1 MQIKLSHPV
10 MSDGTE
16 LRVLD
21 LRRPKVRDVLLAA
34 KIGGTDEEKEI
45 RVLANLCEVAPDVVE
60 DLDKEGFKGSMRNGA
75 ALMRSSFHPSKEGF
89 KAGSTRTGGRGRRP
103 FPSL

>member
-10 MSDGTE
+10 VSDGTE
-16 LRVLD
+16 LRVLN

-34 KIGGTDEEKEI
+34 KIGGTEEEKEI

-60 DLDKEGFKGSMRNGA
+60 ELDMADYKRLQDGF
-75 ALMRSSFHPSKEGF
+75 RSFFEEESR
-89 KAGSTRTGGRGRRP
+89 A
-103 FPSL
+103 

>member
-10 MSDGTE
+10 VSDGTE
-16 LRVLD
+16 LRVLN

-34 KIGGTDEEKEI
+34 KIGGTEEEKEI

-60 DLDKEGFKGSMRNGA
+60 ELDMADYKRLQDGY
-75 ALMRSSFHPSKEGF
+75 RSFFEEESR
-89 KAGSTRTGGRGRRP
+89 A
-103 FPSL
+103 

>member
-10 MSDGTE
+10 VSDGTE
-16 LRVLD
+16 LRVLN

-60 DLDKEGFKGSMRNGA
+60 ELDMADYKRLQDGY
-75 ALMRSSFHPSKEGF
+75 RSFFEEESR
-89 KAGSTRTGGRGRRP
+89 A
-103 FPSL
+103 

>member
-10 MSDGTE
+10 VSDGTE
-16 LRVLD
+16 LRVLS

-60 DLDKEGFKGSMRNGA
+60 ELDMADYKKLQDGY
-75 ALMRSSFHPSKEGF
+75 RSFFEEDV
-89 KAGSTRTGGRGRRP
+89 RG
-103 FPSL
+103 

>member
-10 MSDGTE
+10 VSDGTE
-16 LRVLD
+16 LRVLS

-60 DLDKEGFKGSMRNGA
+60 ELDMADYKRLQDGY
-75 ALMRSSFHPSKEGF
+75 RSFFEEES
-89 KAGSTRTGGRGRRP
+89 
-103 FPSL
+103 

>member
-16 LRVLD
+16 LRVLN

-34 KIGGTDEEKEI
+34 KIGGSEEEKEI

-60 DLDKEGFKGSMRNGA
+60 DLDMADYKKLQDGY
-75 ALMRSSFHPSKEGF
+75 RSFFEEES
-89 KAGSTRTGGRGRRP
+89 RV
-103 FPSL
+103 

>member
-16 LRVLD
+16 LRALN

-60 DLDKEGFKGSMRNGA
+60 ELDMADYKKLQDGYRGFFEEESRA
-75 ALMRSSFHPSKEGF
+75 
-89 KAGSTRTGGRGRRP
+89 
-103 FPSL
+103 

>member
-1 MQIKLSHPV
+1 MNMQIKLSHPV
-10 MSDGTE
+10 VSDGTE
-16 LRVLD
+16 LRVLS

-60 DLDKEGFKGSMRNGA
+60 ELDMADYKKLQDGY
-75 ALMRSSFHPSKEGF
+75 RSFFEEDV
-89 KAGSTRTGGRGRRP
+89 RG
-103 FPSL
+103 

>member
-1 MQIKLSHPV
+1 MQIKLLHPV
-10 MSDGTE
+10 VSDGTE
-16 LRVLD
+16 LRVLN

-60 DLDKEGFKGSMRNGA
+60 DLDMADYKKLQDGY
-75 ALMRSSFHPSKEGF
+75 RSFFEEESR
-89 KAGSTRTGGRGRRP
+89 A
-103 FPSL
+103 

>member
-10 MSDGTE
+10 VSDGTE
-16 LRVLD
+16 LRVLN

-60 DLDKEGFKGSMRNGA
+60 ELDIAVFSRRMAGPSGTAQG
-75 ALMRSSFHPSKEGF
+75 MRSN
-89 KAGSTRTGGRGRRP
+89 RP
-103 FPSL
+103 RPAFLVV

>member
-10 MSDGTE
+10 VSDGTE
-16 LRVLD
+16 LRVLN

-60 DLDKEGFKGSMRNGA
+60 ELDMADYKKLQDGY
-75 ALMRSSFHPSKEGF
+75 RSFFEEESR
-89 KAGSTRTGGRGRRP
+89 A
-103 FPSL
+103 

>member
-1 MQIKLSHPV
+1 MQIKLLHPV
-10 MSDGTE
+10 VSDGTE
-16 LRVLD
+16 LRVLS

-60 DLDKEGFKGSMRNGA
+60 ELDMADYKKLQDGY
-75 ALMRSSFHPSKEGF
+75 RSFFEED
-89 KAGSTRTGGRGRRP
+89 GRK
-103 FPSL
+103 

>member
-10 MSDGTE
+10 VSDGTE
-16 LRVLD
+16 LRVLN

-34 KIGGTDEEKEI
+34 KIGGTEEEKEI

-60 DLDKEGFKGSMRNGA
+60 ELDMADYKKLQDGFRSFFEQEGQA
-75 ALMRSSFHPSKEGF
+75 
-89 KAGSTRTGGRGRRP
+89 
-103 FPSL
+103 